1 MASILR
7 SGPQPFHVV
16 YCGPDEATPISRDA
30 LDGAALYGQPG
41 GGDDLD
47 AAWRA
52 MRSFAPVL
60 TEWVRNGG
68 RYVGICMGGYLAGSD
83 PGFGLFAGDSDE
95 YIAEPGAA
103 VHTTGDA
110 LVTVTWRDKPAT
122 IYFQD
127 GPGFTLKKGAKAQVL
142 ARYSNGGIA
151 ALVAESGQ
159 GRVGLCGPHP
169 EAPPSWYTDSGFV
182 VPSPMPYPLAH
193 DLIATTIAR
202 QPLAG

>member
-16 YCGPDEATPISRDA
+16 YCGPDEATPLSRDA

-68 RYVGICMGGYLAGSD
+68 RYV
-83 PGFGLFAGDSDE
+83 DE